1 MCTSTTSYASHSLIV
16 ICCIEK
22 CVKYYLHKMLYTK
35 YIPTLLIATVFEI
48 ETQRK
53 LKPDKF
59 GFNFKLCSCSRF

>member
-35 YIPTLLIATVFEI
+35 YASHSHSFRDRNTAQIKA
-48 ETQRK
+48 R
-53 LKPDKF
+53 
-59 GFNFKLCSCSRF
+59 